1 MSYIMSGF
9 MHVRFCAKIQPRF
22 LSRKGTSVIY
32 CFLRASGKNM
42 FSGCLKTTLDYT
54 EDKKLSHE
62 LLQCYPFRLG

>member
-42 FSGCLKTTLDYT
+42 LSSYLKTTFDYT
-54 EDKKLSHE
+54 VRQKFK
-62 LLQCYPFRLG
+62 P